1 MEAEPGAASAQFV
14 PLCRRRYERLT
25 VDLTGQTDYLAAV
38 RAALP
43 PDAGAHIFR
52 VLLTGEGER
61 PDLTAL
67 EGALAPLC
75 YGLTLRDHTR
85 LPLDL
90 WKRREEDSLT
100 GLFLREMWALCEQDP
115 DDPKLQ
121 LAARYGLAALED
133 REEGNLL

>member
-1 MEAEPGAASAQFV
+1 M
-14 PLCRRRYERLT
+14 
-25 VDLTGQTDYLAAV
+25 GQLANEV
-38 RAALP
+38 RA
-43 PDAGAHIFR
+43 
-52 VLLTGEGER
+52 
-61 PDLTAL
+61 AL